1 MKGVLID
8 LDLTLIASHEAE
20 PLRRARRWPEV
31 YSMIPKLQPYE
42 GVADLITELAAR
54 RIPVCIVT
62 SSPDPYCSRILKH
75 WKWAGI
81 KTVCYHDTPK
91 EHKKPHPA
99 PILLGLERLGVK
111 AADAISVGD
120 EPKDIQASKAAGV
133 YSVGALWGAL
143 NKEAL
148 RQAQPDA
155 LCETVDELRTLI
167 LSRVEASK
175 L

>member
-20 PLRRARRWPEV
+20 PLRRGGRWREV
-31 YSMIPKLQPYE
+31 YSLIPKLQPYQ
-42 GVADLITELAAR
+42 GVEDLITELAAR
-54 RIPVCIVT
+54 HIPVCVVT
-62 SSPDPYCSRILKH
+62 SSPSTYCGKILKH
-75 WKWAGI
+75 WKWADI
-81 KTVCYHDTPK
+81 KTVCYHDTK
-91 EHKKPHPA
+91 QHKPHPA
-99 PILLGLERLGVK
+99 PILLGLKLLGVK

-148 RQAQPDA
+148 RMAQPDA
-155 LCETVDELRTLI
+155 LCETVGELRTLI
-167 LSRVEASK
+167 LARVGFTS
-175 L
+175 